1 MFDQSFSSKKLRR
14 IFDLENRKGNYLDQV
29 FLPEIEAISR
39 QIKSV
44 RARIRKTKSVLR
56 QKNAEYKF
64 SLALT
69 LKKKINHEERKL
81 TRYRKLEFDLR
92 EEKELSLI
100 HI

>member
-56 QKNAEYKF
+56 QKYYRAGVIKKRLDDNSSPEY
-64 SLALT
+64 
-69 LKKKINHEERKL
+69 N
-81 TRYRKLEFDLR
+81 
-92 EEKELSLI
+92 
-100 HI
+100 